1 MKTRKFIAGILTFA
15 LVAQVGSVS
24 AQSVGSLINSGDD
37 VRLSQD
43 TSHETRV
50 NVSNSNTANINQEAS
65 AHINTGGNTADRNI
79 GYGGVSGGV
88 VSGNAFFGSSFD
100 ASANSNAT
108 VVNVPSNHGSTAQA
122 TDVVNTGDD
131 VSIRSNSRDTTRVN
145 VDNRNDAWI
154 NQSAFFKANTGH
166 NSADRNVGGGSV
178 VSGNAGFGADFSADA
193 NHNATAVS
201 VGGGESFLPWGGS
214 SLGLV
219 NTGDNVR
226 ARSNSSEKTVTSVNN
241 WNSLWLSQ
249 SAREHVTTGKN
260 SAARDIGGGYV
271 RSGDAGGHAFFDAG
285 HANTNLTSVDTGP
298 WGSLV
303 LGGLGGMWY

>member
-1 MKTRKFIAGILTFA
+1 MNTRKFIAGLLTFA
-15 LVAQVGSVS
+15 VVASASGVS
-24 AQSVGSLINSGDD
+24 AQTAGSLINSGDD

-43 TSHETRV
+43 TSRETRV
-50 NVSNSNTANINQEAS
+50 NVSNSNSANINQEAS

-88 VSGNAFFGSSFD
+88 VSGNAFFGVGFD

-108 VVNVPSNHGSTAQA
+108 VVNVPTSHGSTAQL

-131 VSIRSNSRDTTRVN
+131 VSIRSNSRNSTNVS

-154 NQSAFFKANTGH
+154 NQSAFFDANTGN

-193 NHNATAVS
+193 NHNATAVA
-201 VGGGESFLPWGGS
+201 VGGHGSFLPWGGS
-214 SLGLV
+214 RIDLV
-219 NTGDNVR
+219 NTGDYVD
-226 ARSNSSEKTVTSVNN
+226 ASSNTSEETVTTVSS

-249 SAREHVTTGKN
+249 SSREYVTTGNN

-285 HANTNLTSVDTGP
+285 RANTNVTSVDAGP
-298 WGSLV
+298 WGSLL
-303 LGGLGGMWY
+303 LGSMGGWWN